1 MNIIIK
7 ACLNLKTYSLRP
19 KKKVN
24 VTRNLTDLN
33 KNPNFNFFF
42 NFEEKQCL
50 TFAEIVSKKMHK
62 KSTFL
67 SFECLCFKKKK
78 QIGKKKFDAY

>member
-1 MNIIIK
+1 MDLWISLIAVYYHFFLILSIKSNMYEMNIIIK
-7 ACLNLKTYSLRP
+7 AGLNLKTYSLRP

-42 NFEEKQCL
+42 NFEENNVWLLQKL
-50 TFAEIVSKKMHK
+50 WVKNA
-62 KSTFL
+62 
-67 SFECLCFKKKK
+67 
-78 QIGKKKFDAY
+78 